1 MKLSTKTDYAA
12 RAVLV
17 LARQYGAGVAVPAV
31 ELAREAQAPS
41 SYLVQIMTD
50 LRAQN
55 IVKSRRGK
63 SGGYQLARPPSA
75 ISLADV
81 VRGVRG
87 SILDISALS
96 GSKCPLELRAAWKHL
111 QKTIEQEATRITF
124 QSLVDAQS
132 EKDRMFYI

>member
-12 RAVLV
+12 RAVLA
-17 LARQYGAGVAVPAV
+17 LARQYGAGVAVTAE
-31 ELAREAQAPS
+31 ELARETQAPS

-55 IVKSRRGK
+55 IVKSHRGK
-63 SGGYQLARPPSA
+63 SGGYRLARPPAA

-96 GSKCPLELRAAWKHL
+96 GSKCPPELRAAWRIL
-111 QKTIEQEATRITF
+111 QKSIEQEATRITF
-124 QSLVDAQS
+124 QSLVDAQT

>member
-12 RAVLV
+12 RAVLA
-17 LARQYGAGVAVPAV
+17 LARQYSAGVAVTAG
-31 ELAREAQAPS
+31 ELARETQTPS

-55 IVKSRRGK
+55 IVKSHRGK

-87 SILDISALS
+87 AILDISALS

-111 QKTIEQEATRITF
+111 QVSIEQEANRITF
-124 QSLVDAQS
+124 QALVDAET